1 MNLIISNT
9 ENFINQKYEETVLRQ
24 RIQILNQT
32 DKFKEHLLE
41 KNNLK
46 VKKYFRKILLFSKQW
61 NYDDRCCFYKISS

>member
-46 VKKYFRKILLFSKQW
+46 VKKYFTIFKTMEP
-61 NYDDRCCFYKISS
+61 